1 MEHLQ
6 EAQQN
11 DYHDTDPDAQLE
23 PKEPTLN
30 ITLKKASNNLEQF
43 LQVKPKL
50 LGIVQIM
57 TGIFV
62 AGYGFLLSIGIIVN
76 LFVIHEILGILLTIC
91 GILAII
97 AQKKLSPALIKACMA
112 MDIMAATAGALFT
125 LIYEE
130 RYMTSDLWNCTME
143 NGTDLLEDV
152 QCHDAMTIKIIIFD
166 ESAFLFL
173 VGTAISIA
181 VAVYCCKAVQLCQKG
196 QEMEVALVTNPSQ

>member
-1 MEHLQ
+1 MEHLH

-11 DYHDTDPDAQLE
+11 GCHDTHPDAQLD
-23 PKEPTLN
+23 PQEPTMN

-57 TGIFV
+57 TGIFL
-62 AGYGFLLSIGIIVN
+62 AGYGFLLSIGIIVKI
-76 LFVIHEILGILLTIC
+76 FVIHGILGILLTIC

-112 MDIMAATAGALFT
+112 MDIMAATAGAFFV

-130 RYMTSDLWNCTME
+130 RFMSYDLWNCTME
-143 NGTDLLEDV
+143 NGTDLVENV
-152 QCHDAMTIKIIIFD
+152 QCQEAKIMKIIIFD

-173 VGTAISIA
+173 VSTAISIA

-196 QEMEVALVTNPSQ
+196 QEMEVALVTSPSQ